1 MAREKILIVED
12 DPDIVK
18 LLRYNLE
25 KENFSVRSVRSG
37 EEALKIVKEET
48 PDLIIL
54 DLMLP
59 GMDGFEVCKGLKKN
73 PNCTSLPILM
83 LTAKGEEV
91 DRVVGLE
98 LGADDYVTKPF
109 SPRELIL
116 RMKAILRRGKPSV
129 QKSSGVLMKGDITID
144 SERHEVLIGK
154 KTLELTPLE
163 FKLLLTFVERAGK
176 VQTRDSLLNEIW
188 GYDSDMDTR
197 TVDTHVKRLRE
208 KMGRTGSLIETVRGI
223 GYRLKE

>member
-1 MAREKILIVED
+1 MAQPKILVVED

-25 KENFSVRSVRSG
+25 KEKLSVRTCVSG
-37 EEALKIVKEET
+37 EEALRIAKEEI
-48 PDLIIL
+48 PDLIVL

-59 GMDGFEVCKGLKKN
+59 GVDGLEVCKILKKTQTLASI
-73 PNCTSLPILM
+73 PVLM

-98 LGADDYVTKPF
+98 IGADDYVTKPF

-116 RMKAILRRGKPSV
+116 RVKGILKRKEFPGKPSGKLV
-129 QKSSGVLMKGDITID
+129 RGEIAMDA
-144 SERHEVLIGK
+144 ERHEVSVGK
-154 KTLELTPLE
+154 KPMDLTPLE
-163 FKLLLTFVERAGK
+163 FKLLFTFLERPGK
-176 VQTRDSLLNEIW
+176 VQTREALLSEVW
-188 GYDSDMDTR
+188 QYDADVDTR
-197 TVDTHVKRLRE
+197 TVDTHVKRLRA
-208 KMGRTGSLIETVRGI
+208 KMGKVGLLIETVRGI